1 MPIADLNLG
10 ALLGP
15 SFSEGKPPVFIIWS
29 ENKVLEEHRV
39 SIVIPAYHEEQ
50 VIGRVLDE
58 LRATIDY
65 HEILVV
71 DDGSTDDTAKVAEEH
86 GARVIRHPYN
96 IGNGAAVKTG
106 IRNATGDIIVLMDAD
121 GQHPPQDLSR
131 LLDHIDAYD
140 MVVGTRTR
148 QSDSQRHRN
157 LANRL
162 FNYYASYITGYPI
175 PDLTSGFRVIHASL
189 AKRFA
194 YLLPNGFSYPTT
206 LTITLFRAGYR
217 VRYEPFVAPKRV
229 GKSKIKPV
237 RDALRFLLTITRL
250 AVLFVPLKIFL
261 PISIFFLLMGVGYTV
276 YQVLTDHRFSN
287 MPPLLL
293 MVGVMIF
300 LNGLIAEQIALQ
312 GLSRTESEE

>member
-1 MPIADLNLG
+1 
-10 ALLGP
+10 
-15 SFSEGKPPVFIIWS
+15 
-29 ENKVLEEHRV
+29 VLEEHRV

-50 VIGRVLDE
+50 VISRVLDE
-58 LRATIDY
+58 LMATVDY

-71 DDGSTDDTAKVAEEH
+71 DDGSTDNTAKVAEEH

-106 IRNATGDIIVLMDAD
+106 IRNATGNIIVLMDAD
-121 GQHPPQDLSR
+121 GQHPPQDLAR
-131 LLDHIDAYD
+131 LLAHIDAYD
-140 MVVGTRTR
+140 MVVGTRSR

-157 LANRL
+157 FANQL
-162 FNYYASYITGYPI
+162 FNYYASYITGHPI
-175 PDLTSGFRVIHASL
+175 PDLTSGFRVIRAPL
-189 AKRFA
+189 AKRFV

-217 VRYEPFVAPKRV
+217 VRYEPFVSPRRV
-229 GKSKIKPV
+229 GKSKIRPM

-261 PISIFFLLMGVGYTV
+261 PVSIVFLLTGVGYTIH
-276 YQVLTDHRFSN
+276 QILTLHRFSN

-293 MVGVMIF
+293 MAGIVVF

-312 GLSRTESEE
+312 GLSRTEIDE

>member
-1 MPIADLNLG
+1 
-10 ALLGP
+10 
-15 SFSEGKPPVFIIWS
+15 
-29 ENKVLEEHRV
+29 VLEEHRV

-50 VIGRVLDE
+50 VIGRILDE
-58 LRATIDY
+58 LRTTAEY

-106 IRNATGDIIVLMDAD
+106 IRNATGNIIVLMDAD
-121 GQHPPQDLSR
+121 GQHPPQDVSR
-131 LLDHIDAYD
+131 LLAHIDEYD
-140 MVVGTRTR
+140 MVVGTRSR
-148 QSDSQRHRN
+148 SSDSQRHRN
-157 LANRL
+157 LANQL
-162 FNYYASYITGYPI
+162 FNYYASYITGHPI
-175 PDLTSGFRVIHASL
+175 PDLTSGFRVIRAPL

-206 LTITLFRAGYR
+206 LTITLFRAGFR
-217 VRYEPFVAPKRV
+217 VRYEPFVSPRRT
-229 GKSKIKPV
+229 GKSKIKPL
-237 RDALRFLLTITRL
+237 RDALRFLLTMTRL

-261 PISIFFLLMGVGYTV
+261 PVSVAFLLMGVGYTA
-276 YQVLTDHRFSN
+276 YQILTLHRFSN

-293 MVGVMIF
+293 MVGIMIF

-312 GLSRTESEE
+312 GLSRTEIDE